1 MIVKLVKDT
10 IIDGVLHNLGETVDT
25 AERVGKKLI
34 SRGYAEINELVQESK
49 EEEQESE

>member
-10 IIDGVLHNLGETVDT
+10 IIDGVLHNMGETVDA
-25 AERVGKKLI
+25 AERIGKKLI
-34 SRGYAEINELVQESK
+34 SRGYAEVKELVEESK

>member
-25 AERVGKKLI
+25 AEKIGKKLI
-34 SRGYAEINELVQESK
+34 SRGYAEINELV
-49 EEEQESE
+49 EEQEEEHEAE